1 MMADKNAL
9 FNQLKNYFTD
19 KPVKKVF
26 VFGSFARNEDKD
38 SSDID
43 LIISLSHPV
52 GLFTLGKYVADLEE
66 ITNRKI
72 DIATQGSI
80 TPEFLS
86 LIQNDLKEV
95 YAAC

>member
-1 MMADKNAL
+1 MGNGKNIIYK
-9 FNQLKNYFTD
+9 QLQKYFAD

-26 VFGSFARNEDKD
+26 AFDSFARNENKD
-38 SSDID
+38 NSDID

-52 GLFTLGKYVADLEE
+52 GLFALGNYMADLEE

-72 DIATQGSI
+72 DIATQNSI
-80 TPEFLS
+80 TPEFLA

-95 YAAC
+95 FAA

>member
-1 MMADKNAL
+1 MQK
-9 FNQLKNYFTD
+9 YFAD

-38 SSDID
+38 TSDID

-52 GLFTLGKYVADLEE
+52 GLFALGNYVADLEE

-72 DIATQGSI
+72 DIATQNSI
-80 TPEFLS
+80 TPEFLAI
-86 LIQNDLKEV
+86 IQKDLKEV
-95 YAAC
+95 YAA